1 MHHRNATP
9 TDFSQILAL
18 NSEFER
24 FLSPLTLP
32 RLHNLHGEAA
42 YHRVIEDGATI
53 NAFLLAFREGCGYD
67 SPNYRWFAAHF
78 DRFLY
83 IDRIVVAGSS
93 QGQGL
98 GRLLYSDLF
107 AFAVRTGAG
116 RVACEFDIEP
126 PNEAS
131 RAFHQGFGFSEV
143 GIQRVAAG
151 RKLVSL
157 QAAILTDRM
166 GA

>member
-1 MHHRNATP
+1 MHLRKATP
-9 TDFSQILAL
+9 TDLSQILAL
-18 NSEFER
+18 NTEFER

-32 RLHNLHGEAA
+32 RLHNLHSEAA
-42 YHRVIEDGATI
+42 YHRVIEDGAAI

-83 IDRIVVAGSS
+83 IDRIVVAGAS

-98 GRLLYSDLF
+98 GQLLYSDLF
-107 AFAVRTGAG
+107 AFAVRTGAV

-131 RAFHQGFGFSEV
+131 RAFHQGFGFNEV
-143 GIQRVAAG
+143 GIQRVAG
-151 RKLVSL
+151 GKKLVSL
-157 QAAILTDRM
+157 QAANLVERM
-166 GA
+166 EA